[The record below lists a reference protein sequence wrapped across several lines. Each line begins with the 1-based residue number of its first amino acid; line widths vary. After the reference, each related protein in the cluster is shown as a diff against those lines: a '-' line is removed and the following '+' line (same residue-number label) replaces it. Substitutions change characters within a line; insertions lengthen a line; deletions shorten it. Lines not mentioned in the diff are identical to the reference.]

1 MEILRLIDVWK
12 TYKTGS
18 VEVHALRGV
27 NLSVKEGEFVVV
39 LGPSGSGKTTML
51 NIAGGIDKPSKGKVL
66 FRKTDLSKL
75 SEEELTFF
83 RRENVGFIF
92 QFFNLIPTLTAKE
105 NVQLAAELVKNPRDV
120 EEVLEI
126 VGIGKKADNLPSEM
140 SGGEQQRVAIAR
152 ALVKKPDLILGDEPT
167 GNLDFETGKK
177 VLGVMR
183 RINRE
188 EKTTF
193 VLVTHNAAIAKMADR
208 VIHFRDGMVFR
219 VEEVENPVEPEDLS
233 W

>member
-51 NIAGGIDKPSKGKVL
+51 NIAGGIDKPSKGKVF
-66 FRKTDLSKL
+66 FREKDLSKL

-152 ALVKKPDLILGDEPT
+152 ALVKRPDLILGDEPT

-177 VLGVMR
+177 VLEVMR